1 MNHDNNFINANM
13 DLILPASNFEH
24 SHQGYNWKNN

>member
-13 DLILPASNFEH
+13 DLILSASNFEH
-24 SHQGYNWKNN
+24 SN

>member
-24 SHQGYNWKNN
+24 SN